1 MGIGRRGDGGGL
13 PTVDVGGVASRIF
26 GKPNAKGAASCLCL
40 VPALH
45 HFLQRGV
52 TSSMRFRL
60 PIKIHC
66 KGIHIL

>member
-1 MGIGRRGDGGGL
+1 MGIGSRGDGGGL

-45 HFLQRGV
+45 HFFTARCNIFDAL
-52 TSSMRFRL
+52 SS
-60 PIKIHC
+60 PY
-66 KGIHIL
+66 